1 MFKLFVKYFAR
12 VTWQLRSIYMSFIG
26 IFFIGALAISYI
38 EKLSFG
44 DALYFTLVTGMTVG
58 YGDIS
63 PQTIIG
69 RFIALSLALVGMMLT
84 GVMVATTVQVVKYSF
99 EKIEGKIR
107 LE

>member
-69 RFIALSLALVGMMLT
+69 RFIALSLALVDMMLT

>member
-1 MFKLFVKYFAR
+1 MFKLFLRYFAR
-12 VTWQLRSIYMSFIG
+12 VTWQLKSIYLSFIG
-26 IFFIGALAISYI
+26 LFFLGALAISHT
-38 EKLSFG
+38 EKLSYG

-63 PQTIIG
+63 PQTIVG
-69 RFIALSLALVGMMLT
+69 RIIALCLALIGMMLT

-99 EKIEGKIR
+99 EKVEGKMR